1 MNVKVSIWWKDF
13 KSQYTCDNNASGRTR
28 WGLWSGAGD
37 VIVFYRL
44 KAEASGLVALRRGAV
59 WWRDS
64 SESKAKANAKK
75 KKKKKSNKE
84 KKVYKTRAGNTRRL
98 EGGNTIKREGT
109 NWISEGRQLIGRMKP
124 VCSLRA
130 GKNKTQ
136 KDFIVPPRGGNSF
149 LLHHLRAQT
158 TSVAERKENRG
169 ARLAV
174 ERWQTQTESAS
185 RRRITEMCE
194 RFEWTENSNKTP
206 E

>member
-1 MNVKVSIWWKDF
+1 MRAEWMW
-13 KSQYTCDNNASGRTR
+13 KSQHDEKIFKVYIRATITRVVGRTR

-44 KAEASGLVALRRGAV
+44 KAEARGSLVRTLLRKQ
-59 WWRDS
+59 
-64 SESKAKANAKK
+64 SKGECKK
-75 KKKKKSNKE
+75 IKKKSNKE

-109 NWISEGRQLIGRMKP
+109 NWISDGKQLIGRMKL

-136 KDFIVPPRGGNSF
+136 KDFIVPPLF
-149 LLHHLRAQT
+149 FT
-158 TSVAERKENRG
+158 
-169 ARLAV
+169 
-174 ERWQTQTESAS
+174 AS
-185 RRRITEMCE
+185 SPCTNNVRRRKKREQRRTFGSGMLTNPDRVRDSEANYE
-194 RFEWTENSNKTP
+194 NVQRFERIENSHKTP